1 MPLSR
6 NVHVCKLF
14 VCIVQWV
21 KLNVKKSILKSC
33 KRDSHLSRLSEEREL
48 KKNSIYRHKN
58 DNEEGGSLIF
68 HSIPFDYFYE

>member
-33 KRDSHLSRLSEEREL
+33 KRDSHLSHLSEERER
-48 KKNSIYRHKN
+48 KKTRFTDIKMITRR
-58 DNEEGGSLIF
+58 EAR
-68 HSIPFDYFYE
+68 